1 MRSTGGRERGLEFK
15 SRPSDVIITPCGK
28 SVTTSLQQMV
38 HRLRTGGDLE
48 RTDISSVISWIET
61 VEDLELDAP

>member
-1 MRSTGGRERGLEFK
+1 M
-15 SRPSDVIITPCGK
+15 IITPCGK

-38 HRLRTGGDLE
+38 HTLRTGGDLE

-61 VEDLELDAP
+61 AEDLELDAP